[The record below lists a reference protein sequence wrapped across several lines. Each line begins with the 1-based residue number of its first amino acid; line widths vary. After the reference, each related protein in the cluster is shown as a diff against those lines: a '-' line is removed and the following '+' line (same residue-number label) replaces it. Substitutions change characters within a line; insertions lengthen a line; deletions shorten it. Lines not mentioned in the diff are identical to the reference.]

1 MGLRKQIWW
10 LAAIGAV
17 DVIFILMI
25 LGMIGGTEIG
35 SRGEKCIG
43 IEGDRALHVS
53 GENMEKYLAL
63 TFDDGPDQTYTE
75 QLLDGLK
82 ERDVKATFFLTGA
95 CISGNEEIVKRM
107 HEEGHLVGVH
117 CMQHTDLTK
126 MPVTEALEQLK
137 ETGRKVEAVTGVW
150 PEYIRPPYGSWNEK
164 LGQAVLE
171 ELQMI
176 PVFWNVDSLDWE
188 LQNVGKIVKKVLAD
202 VENGDIILMH
212 DEFDTSVEAALAI
225 IDNLMAKG
233 YTFVTANEL
242 MVD

>member
-1 MGLRKQIWW
+1 M
-10 LAAIGAV
+10 
-17 DVIFILMI
+17 
-25 LGMIGGTEIG
+25 
-35 SRGEKCIG
+35 
-43 IEGDRALHVS
+43 
-53 GENMEKYLAL
+53 
-63 TFDDGPDQTYTE
+63 
-75 QLLDGLK
+75 
-82 ERDVKATFFLTGA
+82 
-95 CISGNEEIVKRM
+95 
-107 HEEGHLVGVH
+107 
-117 CMQHTDLTK
+117 
-126 MPVTEALEQLK
+126 
-137 ETGRKVEAVTGVW
+137 TGVW